1 MYVCPQSSQGLPQVM
16 ATVCMSVHS
25 PLRGYL
31 KWWLL
36 YVCLSTV
43 LSRATS
49 SGGYCMYVCPQSS
62 QGLPQVMVVS
72 DLEDVFVPQVDGIVC
87 DLSEAVLQNIEMS
100 VH

>member
-1 MYVCPQSSQGLPQVM
+1 
-16 ATVCMSVHS
+16 
-25 PLRGYL
+25 
-31 KWWLL
+31 
-36 YVCLSTV
+36 
-43 LSRATS
+43 
-49 SGGYCMYVCPQSS
+49 MYVCPQSS